1 MTTTITATDVKTI
14 LNRAGDRSG
23 FKFLRGNPFYANNGR
38 YTAMADKWQELKE
51 LNAARLTPRVIKSID
66 GFLATCHD
74 KVMSY

>member
-1 MTTTITATDVKTI
+1 MSASITATDVKTI

-38 YTAMADKWQELKE
+38 YEAMAAKWVELKE
-51 LNAARLTPRVIKSID
+51 LNAAKLTPRVIKSVD
-66 GFLATCHD
+66 NFLATCHD

>member
-1 MTTTITATDVKTI
+1 MTTTITAADVKTI

-38 YTAMADKWQELKE
+38 YTAMKDKWEDLKQMNADR
-51 LNAARLTPRVIKSID
+51 LNPRVIKSID
-66 GFLATCHD
+66 NFLATCHD

>member
-1 MTTTITATDVKTI
+1 MTTTIHATDVKKI

-23 FKFLRGNPFYANNGR
+23 FQFIRGNPFYANHGR
-38 YTAMADKWQELKE
+38 YQAMVAKWEDLKQMNAD
-51 LNAARLTPRVIKSID
+51 RLTPRVIKSID

>member
-1 MTTTITATDVKTI
+1 MTTTITATDVKKI

-38 YTAMADKWQELKE
+38 YTAMNDKWQELKE
-51 LNAARLTPRVIKSID
+51 MNADRLTPRVIKSID

-74 KVMSY
+74 KVMTY